1 MTLQAS
7 LTVDE
12 WLLVFAVLESYRGS
26 ASHPDDREWTEEVR
40 HKLVG
45 QLT

>member
-1 MTLQAS
+1 MSLQAS

-12 WLLVFAVLESYRGS
+12 WLLVFAALESYKRR
-26 ASHPDDREWTEEVR
+26 ATHPDDRQWIKEVR
-40 HKLVG
+40 DKLVS